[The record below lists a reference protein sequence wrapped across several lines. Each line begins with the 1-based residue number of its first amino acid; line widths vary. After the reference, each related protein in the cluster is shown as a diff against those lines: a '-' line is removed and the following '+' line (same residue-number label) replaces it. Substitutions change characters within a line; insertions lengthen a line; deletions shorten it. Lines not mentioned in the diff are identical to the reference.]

1 MSRPTRAPGPRA
13 PRPRAAAR
21 GNPPPG
27 RVTNRPADARG
38 GIALRPGC
46 CNCRTMLQ
54 TVELPFWLVIVVL
67 VLAAI
72 AALDRII
79 GPGLRWFLRRR
90 MERAVEELNKRLERP
105 IQPFK
110 LMRRQ
115 DQVIRLVHD
124 PQVMEAVDA
133 YAREEKVPHNVAFAK
148 AQSYAREIVPGFS
161 TATYFGFAIKVA
173 QRLSRAFYDV
183 HLGRADAA
191 ALKAVDPR
199 AAVVFV
205 INHRS
210 NMDYVLVTWLA
221 ANRSALAYAVGEWAR
236 VWPLK
241 ALIRGMG
248 AYFIRRRYSSTL
260 YRAVLAR
267 YVQMS
272 VQEGTTQAMFPEGG
286 LSLSGAVGQAK
297 LGLLT
302 YIVRDFDLGRGRDV
316 VFVPVALNYDRVLE
330 DRVLIKAG
338 QDGVRRFRFRLGAAL
353 GFVLRR
359 LWQKLRGT
367 LQSFGRAA
375 VCFGEPLS
383 LRDWLMA
390 SPDHGTADLA
400 GELMRRI
407 RAAVPVLPV
416 PLAAAAVIRA
426 GSPATRA
433 EIHAAAEVMLAGLT
447 ARGAN
452 LHLPGGDLSA
462 ALDEGLSH
470 LLLRHILAEAGGRI
484 GPAPGEDAALGY
496 YAASALQRLGEPLPD
511 GPAPPPLLTLPGAVG
526 T

>member
-1 MSRPTRAPGPRA
+1 
-13 PRPRAAAR
+13 
-21 GNPPPG
+21 
-27 RVTNRPADARG
+27 
-38 GIALRPGC
+38 
-46 CNCRTMLQ
+46 MLQ
-54 TVELPFWLVIVVL
+54 TVELPYWLVIVVL

-79 GPGLRWFLRRR
+79 GPGLRWVLRRR
-90 MERAVEELNKRLERP
+90 MQRAVDELNKRLERP

-115 DQVIRLVHD
+115 DQVTRLIHD

-133 YAREEKVPHNVAFAK
+133 YAREEGVPHNVAFDRAR
-148 AQSYAREIVPGFS
+148 SYAREIVPGFS

-173 QRLSRAFYDV
+173 QRLSQGFYDV
-183 HLGRADAA
+183 RLGRADGA
-191 ALKAVDPR
+191 ALKAIDPK

-241 ALIRGMG
+241 ALIRAMG

-272 VQEGTTQAMFPEGG
+272 MHEGVTQAMFPEGG
-286 LSLSGAVGQAK
+286 LSLNGAVGPPK

-302 YIVRDFDLGRGRDV
+302 YIVRDFDLARGPDV
-316 VFVPVALNYDRVLE
+316 VFVPVALNYDRILE
-330 DRVLIKAG
+330 DRVLIQAG
-338 QDGVRRFRFRLGAAL
+338 QEGVRRFRFRIGTAL
-353 GFVLRR
+353 AFLIRR
-359 LWQKLRGT
+359 AWQKMRGR

-375 VCFGEPLS
+375 VCFGTPLS
-383 LRDWLMA
+383 MRDWMT
-390 SPDHGTADLA
+390 DRHDRGTPELA
-400 GELMRRI
+400 EELMRRI
-407 RAAVPVLPV
+407 RLAVPILPV
-416 PLAAAAVIRA
+416 PLAAAAVVRA
-426 GSPATRA
+426 GGVASRA
-433 EIHAAAEVMLAGLT
+433 ELQQITEDLVNTLT
-447 ARGAN
+447 ESGAN
-452 LHLPGGDLSA
+452 LHLVGGDVSST
-462 ALDEGLSH
+462 LDEGLAH
-470 LLLRHILAEAGGRI
+470 LKLRGILAEAGGRI

-496 YAASALQRLGEPLPD
+496 YAASALQRLGEPGAD
-511 GPAPPPLLTLPGAVG
+511 EPGAVALLELPAAEG